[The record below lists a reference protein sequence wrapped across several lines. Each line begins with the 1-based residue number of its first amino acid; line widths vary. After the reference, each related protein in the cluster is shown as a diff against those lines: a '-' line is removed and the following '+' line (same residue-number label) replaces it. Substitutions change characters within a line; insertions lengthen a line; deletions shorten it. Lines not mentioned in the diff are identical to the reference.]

1 MNEFKDF
8 TVVVDLKGEA
18 ITLDANTADE
28 AIAKAREVIKYQ
40 YGASVASDA
49 SYSIN

>member
-18 ITLDANTADE
+18 ITLDADNADE
-28 AIAKAREVIKYQ
+28 AIAKAKEIIKYQ
-40 YGASVASDA
+40 YGKSVAKDA
-49 SYSIN
+49 SYSIH